1 MFSNIKS
8 IVKKIGFTAA
18 ALALA
23 AGIAS
28 APAASAS
35 SLSVSTGPVPI
46 IEQQV
51 GKLQVYVAFE
61 NPTTTQ
67 QATVT
72 VYDQSGQP
80 VAKALAGNNSPAG
93 FVLNEGIYK
102 VYVTAKGYETA
113 AQVVEVTADSSTA
126 VKFGLKRAFT
136 SPR

>member
-1 MFSNIKS
+1 MFGTIKNI
-8 IVKKIGFTAA
+8 IKKIGFTAS

-28 APAASAS
+28 APSASAS
-35 SLSVSTGPVPI
+35 SLSASSSPVPI
-46 IEQQV
+46 VEEQV
-51 GKLQVYVAFE
+51 GKLQVYVAFQS
-61 NPTTTQ
+61 PTTTQ

-72 VYDQSGQP
+72 VYDQGGQS

-113 AQVVEVTADSSTA
+113 AQVVEVTANSSTA
-126 VKFGLKRAFT
+126 VKFGLKRALA